1 MMVAITWGNINIEP
15 CNHFHR
21 IRYSHRAMAFPN
33 NISRHWFKTVLCPKL
48 EDCFVSYWCIFG
60 RKERFPIGR
69 LLCLPIL
76 IHLSFL
82 PSDSRQAAQWQVCVL
97 DRSRDAFPEV
107 VVGPWRL
114 GYDDVMPF
122 FSCVV
127 GVTASGKK
135 SGYPWVGDWFPIHSQ
150 NKWFRVCW
158 TSFELKLQP
167 RVNLIHNRQRPSTS
181 FQGLQVLN
189 TKIP

>member
-107 VVGPWRL
+107 VVGH
-114 GYDDVMPF
+114 DDWDMMM
-122 FSCVV
+122 SCRFVPV
-127 GVTASGKK
+127 SLVSQLPGKK
-135 SGYPWVGDWFPIHSQ
+135 ADIQWVGDWFPIHSQ

>member
-135 SGYPWVGDWFPIHSQ
+135 SGYPMSWRLVSYTFTKQMISSLLNIFWTKAATTSQ
-150 NKWFRVCW
+150 FD
-158 TSFELKLQP
+158 SQQAAAF
-167 RVNLIHNRQRPSTS
+167 H
-181 FQGLQVLN
+181 
-189 TKIP
+189 